1 MFIRNH
7 CLSFILTLTVF
18 FSTGLFR
25 PAFAVK
31 IGQRLPNIQIRDAH
45 NKSISVPYLGT
56 HPLLIFYPDPDHPKC
71 KFTDYLEEHPIPAK
85 RMKAYGI
92 VNMKDA
98 PWYPNGIIRT
108 AIRSKIK
115 KTGQPIYTDPNRA
128 LARGWGLGDCNNKF
142 VIIIVDEHG
151 RLLWLH
157 KGEPNEAA
165 KREFWHIINRIKD

>member
-1 MFIRNH
+1 MRNH
-7 CLSFILTLTVF
+7 FYLLAIYILTI
-18 FSTGLFR
+18 FSLSSYGYAQAAR
-25 PAFAVK
+25 
-31 IGQRLPNIQIRDAH
+31 IGQRLPNVQIRDAH
-45 NKSISVPYLGT
+45 NKPINVPYLGS

-71 KFTDYLEEHPIPAK
+71 KFTDYLEQHPIPAR

-98 PWYPNGIIRT
+98 PWYPNGIIRS

-151 RLLWLH
+151 RLLWYH
-157 KGEPNEAA
+157 KGEPDEAA
-165 KREFWHIINRIKD
+165 KRQFWRIINRIKD

>member
-1 MFIRNH
+1 MRNH
-7 CLSFILTLTVF
+7 FYLLAFCMLTIFSLS
-18 FSTGLFR
+18 SYGYAQAAR
-25 PAFAVK
+25 
-31 IGQRLPNIQIRDAH
+31 IGQRLPNVQIRDAH
-45 NKSISVPYLGT
+45 NKPINVPYLGS

-71 KFTDYLEEHPIPAK
+71 KFTDYLEQHPIPAR

-98 PWYPNGIIRT
+98 PWYPNGIIRS

-151 RLLWLH
+151 RLLWYH
-157 KGEPNEAA
+157 KGEPDEAA
-165 KREFWHIINRIKD
+165 KRQFWRIINRIKD

>member
-1 MFIRNH
+1 MNIRKYYYSLVFV
-7 CLSFILTLTVF
+7 LSTILSVGNIYTLKAA
-18 FSTGLFR
+18 R
-25 PAFAVK
+25 
-31 IGQRLPNIQIRDAH
+31 IGQRLPNVQIRDAH
-45 NKSISVPYLGT
+45 NKAISIPYLGT
-56 HPLLIFYPDPDHPKC
+56 RPLLIFYPDPDHPKC

-157 KGEPNEAA
+157 KGEPNETA
-165 KREFWHIINRIKD
+165 KREFWKIINRIKD

>member
-1 MFIRNH
+1 MHTKKPVRF
-7 CLSFILTLTVF
+7 LALTLTFLLAYCTSNLV
-18 FSTGLFR
+18 L
-25 PAFAVK
+25 AAK
-31 IGQRLPNIQIRDAH
+31 IGQRLPNVQIRDAH
-45 NKSISVPYLGT
+45 NKAISIPYLGT

-71 KFTDYLEEHPIPAK
+71 KFTDYLEEHSIPAK

-98 PWYPNGIIRT
+98 PWYPNSIIRT
-108 AIRSKIK
+108 AIRAKIK

-157 KGEPNEAA
+157 KGEPSEAA
-165 KREFWHIINRIKD
+165 KREFWKIINRIKD

>member
-1 MFIRNH
+1 MKLRNNIHFLAFVLLMAFFIGHR
-7 CLSFILTLTVF
+7 
-18 FSTGLFR
+18 GL
-25 PAFAVK
+25 AQAVK
-31 IGQRLPNIQIRDAH
+31 IGQRLPNVQIRDAR
-45 NKSISVPYLGT
+45 NKPIYVPYFGS

-98 PWYPNGIIRT
+98 PWYPNGIIRS

-165 KREFWHIINRIKD
+165 KRQFWHIINRIKD

>member
-1 MFIRNH
+1 MFKRNH
-7 CLSFILTLTVF
+7 CLLFVFTLLTVF
-18 FSTGLFR
+18 SFGYVQ

-31 IGQRLPNIQIRDAH
+31 IGQRLPNVQIRNAH
-45 NKSISVPYLGT
+45 NKPISVPYLGT

-71 KFTDYLEEHPIPAK
+71 KFTDYLEAHPIPAR

-92 VNMKDA
+92 VNLKDA
-98 PWYPNGIIRT
+98 PWYPNGIVRS
-108 AIRSKIK
+108 AIRSKIR

-128 LARGWGLGDCNNKF
+128 LARGWDLGNCNNKF

>member
-1 MFIRNH
+1 MNINSHFHRLAF
-7 CLSFILTLTVF
+7 CLLTLISF
-18 FSTGLFR
+18 NFYGLAQAAR
-25 PAFAVK
+25 
-31 IGQRLPNIQIRDAH
+31 IGQRLPNVQIRDAH
-45 NKSISVPYLGT
+45 NKAISIPYLGT

-71 KFTDYLEEHPIPAK
+71 NFTDYLEAHPIPAK

-98 PWYPNGIIRT
+98 PWYPNGIIRS
-108 AIRSKIK
+108 AIRSKIR

-142 VIIIVDEHG
+142 VIIIVDELG
-151 RLLWLH
+151 RLLWIH

-165 KREFWHIINRIKD
+165 KRQFWHIINRIKD